1 MSGLSLA
8 ARLDL
13 AARGAHIG
21 LPHSRQFPLG
31 RGFNVQ
37 VFDEDRLTFAWRCPR
52 ESNARFIAA
61 GLRRDLLRN
70 CWTKVGPARR
80 QRV

>member
-1 MSGLSLA
+1 VK
-8 ARLDL
+8 
-13 AARGAHIG
+13 IQ
-21 LPHSRQFPLG
+21 RQAIIESV
-31 RGFNVQ
+31 NDDVQ